1 MSKIPTDLT
10 CHTLN
15 GSTMGTRWSAQFYGS
30 AETDPNPIRAAL
42 AESVDRVDRQMSTWK
57 SDSDLMRLN
66 RAPVGEWVCLPTEII
81 EVLARAI
88 EIGRLSRGAFD
99 IGVGDVVTA
108 WGFGPRDADEGTMRA
123 ALSRVHSVAHEVLD
137 LDCVALRVRKQA
149 PITLDL
155 SGIAKGYAVD
165 QMMAVLRRYE
175 ITNALVGLDG
185 EMRACGL
192 RPDGRPW
199 TIALERPDYEKRA
212 ALSILE
218 LEDAAVATS
227 GDYRHWVNIGGRRFS
242 HTMDPAR
249 GGPLGGT
256 LASVTV
262 LAENCMDA
270 DAWATALMVL
280 GVRLGAELGQEL
292 HLNAIF
298 IERTNDSLRQ
308 TQVGGLMQRTPTAAF
323 SIQRAWP
330 SV

>member
-1 MSKIPTDLT
+1 MSKISTDLT
-10 CHTLN
+10 RHTLN
-15 GSTMGTRWSAQFYGS
+15 GPTMGTRWSAQFHAS
-30 AETDPNPIRAAL
+30 AEIDPNPIRAAL

-66 RAPVGEWVCLPTEII
+66 RTPVEEWVCLPAEIM
-81 EVLARAI
+81 EVLARAM

-99 IGVGDVVTA
+99 IGVGDAVTA
-108 WGFGPRDADEGTMRA
+108 WGFGSRDADEGAMQA
-123 ALSRVHSVAHEVLD
+123 ALSCVHSVAHEVLD
-137 LDCVALRVRKQA
+137 LDRVALRVRKLA
-149 PITLDL
+149 PITLNL

-165 QMMAVLRRYE
+165 QMMAVLRRCG
-175 ITNALVGLDG
+175 IANALVGLDG
-185 EMRACGL
+185 EMRARGL

-227 GDYRHWVNIGGRRFS
+227 GDYRHWVDIGGRRFS

-249 GGPLGGT
+249 GGPLDST

-262 LAENCMDA
+262 FAKSCMDA

-280 GVRLGAELGQEL
+280 GVQRGVEVAQEL

-298 IERTNDSLRQ
+298 IKRTNQGLRQ
-308 TQVGGLMQRTPTAAF
+308 TQIGGPYAK
-323 SIQRAWP
+323 SP
-330 SV
+330 